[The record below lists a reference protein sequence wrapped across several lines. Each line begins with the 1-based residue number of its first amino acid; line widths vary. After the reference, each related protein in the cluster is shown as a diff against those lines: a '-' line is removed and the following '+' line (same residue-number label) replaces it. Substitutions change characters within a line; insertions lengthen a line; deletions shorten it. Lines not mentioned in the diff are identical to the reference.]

1 MKKIITMLCAA
12 VMVSVS
18 AAELK
23 VQGDFVKLQ
32 KNGMP
37 MGWSANS
44 WSGYKPAPKFE
55 IVEGDGAK
63 ALHFTEINAKYG
75 FCWVNWQRY
84 PAKAGDVVKVTAKVK
99 GSGFAWV
106 QLQTC
111 LADGKYTGAIP
122 QSVIRLTPEWRDV
135 EIEIAVTDI
144 KDKVTGKV
152 MLTFGA
158 KKGADFYISHIKA
171 DLTDGK

>member
-1 MKKIITMLCAA
+1 MKNEENHHNAVRRCYGIRLGGGAESAGRLCQTAKKRHA
-12 VMVSVS
+12 YGL
-18 AAELK
+18 ECQQL
-23 VQGDFVKLQ
+23 GGLQ
-32 KNGMP
+32 TC
-37 MGWSANS
+37 SL
-44 WSGYKPAPKFE
+44 
-55 IVEGDGAK
+55 VEGDGAK